1 MPSISFRF
9 DLMPWFRHPITY
21 RIFQPDPSGPFR
33 MRLQAIIQLELE
45 RAPGWWIV
53 VPGARLDTGAS
64 LSIFSAAWA
73 RQNRFTLP
81 AATHQ
86 LPTTTAAGHHPARV
100 YDLDL
105 NARFR
110 RMPEHPFSLAVV
122 FSDAHPPN
130 VPPLVGLH
138 NLLNYWRYAFD
149 GSDEPA
155 AIMGHMR
162 FETL

>member
-1 MPSISFRF
+1 
-9 DLMPWFRHPITY
+9 MPWFRQPIPY
-21 RIFQPDPSGPFR
+21 DIVQPDPSGSFR
-33 MRLQAIIQLELE
+33 MILRAHVPMEFEI
-45 RAPGWWIV
+45 APGTWFPVRRAVI
-53 VPGARLDTGAS
+53 DTGAS
-64 LSIFSAAWA
+64 FCTLSAAWA
-73 RQNRFTLP
+73 RANGFQVPRTSH
-81 AATHQ
+81 A
-86 LPTTTAAGHHPARV
+86 LPTTTAAGYRSARV

-130 VPPLVGLH
+130 VPPLIGLH
-138 NLLNYWRYAFD
+138 NLLNYWRYTFD
-149 GSDEPA
+149 GSFEGI